1 MAEPRKR
8 GLPYV
13 ATEKDRKTVEL
24 MTAAGIEQEAMCK
37 CLGISQ
43 DTLARHYRTEL
54 DTAAERANAQVA
66 ATLFRRATNPTDP
79 SGVTAAIWW
88 TKTRMR
94 WKEKT
99 ETALTGADGGA
110 IKVEDANALQAMKSV
125 AELMRHLAEQKAKG
139 D

>member
-1 MAEPRKR
+1 MARDPRGRAAYEP
-8 GLPYV
+8 
-13 ATEKDRKTVEL
+13 TEKDRKTVEL

-43 DTLARHYRTEL
+43 DTLAKHYRTEL

-66 ATLFRRATNPTDP
+66 ATLFKRATSTSDP

-88 TKTRMR
+88 TKTRMK
-94 WKEKT
+94 WKEKS

-110 IKVEDANALQAMKSV
+110 IKVEDASALQAMKSI
-125 AELMRHLAEQKAKG
+125 ADLMRHLAEKKAAG